1 MKSKITSAKI
11 KELNKTNE
19 TAENTNIE
27 LDSSITNNNEV
38 PESTS
43 NITAPQII
51 EVTEDNE
58 ICYR

>member
-51 EVTEDNE
+51 EVTENNE